1 MAFSA
6 AVQTSKSDAVLGRG
20 AKAWR
25 AAVAAS
31 ALSRLGGKGGRLY
44 KADSIRR
51 SRSCFA
57 LRSASIGSTHG
68 VMVWAR
74 ARGQVRA
81 GGRSDE
87 PPVLPTWRLSCCLQI
102 FTKGGSVADKGFFIE
117 RLPREGTVTF
127 LALVKE
133 KELRNKRS
141 GGFYYACYSET
152 ARANSMRRS
161 GTSRKRPPPC
171 FSETRS

>member
-1 MAFSA
+1 PLCCSVLCKNVSSDTARLITRSVICLLFTLWRTASMAFSA

-133 KELRNKRS
+133 KELRNKR
-141 GGFYYACYSET
+141 
-152 ARANSMRRS
+152 
-161 GTSRKRPPPC
+161 
-171 FSETRS
+171 